1 MRRFLWILVGAIL
14 MLFSPAFPVDC
25 PADTAYHI
33 DMDTTSET
41 YGEEIPT
48 GLCACLGF
56 EPELTGT
63 SDAITLTILVN
74 NNEPLRAFQFEVIDD
89 TDDALVFNSAVAGNK
104 IEGWSVPGTETA
116 NGDVLVFGFSF
127 SGAETEVGEGVLV
140 SITFDVVGNVGS
152 QINFW
157 LGGEGGVRLSD
168 AEAQNVTC
176 SYPGVNN
183 PVTFNMLGIDRNSD
197 EALPT
202 EIALRQNYPN
212 PFNPVTTIDF
222 QLIESTPVELVVYN
236 VLGQKVVTLVN
247 REMTAGYHHIQWDG
261 RDEFGRA
268 MASGIYFY
276 SLKTEG
282 FFDQKKMLLLQ

>member
-1 MRRFLWILVGAIL
+1 MKRISLISVVAVITLL
-14 MLFSPAFPVDC
+14 NPALAVDC
-25 PADTAYHI
+25 PADTAYHV

-56 EPELTGT
+56 ETELTGT

-74 NNEPLRAFQFEVIDD
+74 NNEPLRAFQFEIMDD
-89 TDDALVFNSAVAGNK
+89 TENALEFNSVVAGDK
-104 IEGWSVPGTETA
+104 IEGWSVPGTETE

-127 SGAETEVGEGVLV
+127 SGAETDEGEGVLV
-140 SITFDVVGNVGS
+140 EVTFDIVGS
-152 QINFW
+152 VGEQVTFW

-168 AEAQNVTC
+168 AEAQNVAC
-176 SYPGVNN
+176 SYPDEEN
-183 PVTFNMLGIDRNSD
+183 PVTFNMLAVDAAFGGM
-197 EALPT
+197 PM

-212 PFNPVTTIDF
+212 PFNPVTTINF
-222 QLIESTPVELVVYN
+222 QLVESAPVELVIYN
-236 VLGQKVVTLVN
+236 VLGQKVATLLS
-247 REMTAGYHHIQWDG
+247 REMPAGYHHIQWDG
-261 RDEFGRA
+261 RDEFGRS
-268 MASGIYFY
+268 MASGVYFY